1 MDNML
6 SFLMR
11 GKIEIVVFKDENLQI
26 INDLFGILNNKQ
38 CIEQI
43 EMKNDGKS
51 YDLEYV
57 NKYENTIT
65 VTPTPVMCLIMKY
78 VLLLINGNDE
88 IFSDMKQNQQ
98 AKEILLKLT
107 RLIMNDA
114 DIKKFDNAPE
124 IVSIFVNYLKQ
135 ADRNTF
141 GTSDGGELTDLL
153 KTLKEDFSVFCAVLE
168 VGKMSL
174 KNFTLLIFQ
183 LAFLPHEPIKD
194 EFIQQNGLELL
205 MKFASKNGELYFGD
219 REKEEDESEFKKFM
233 ADEVK
238 ITHETQQ
245 LALECFWSMS
255 FNLEAAQLL
264 KNNEKFM
271 AHIKALLEPQ
281 NGTPP
286 GLKKAAD
293 GVLWKL
299 VKKNEFKQQQQ
310 RPQKEAFDLMISYN
324 WDDM

>member
-153 KTLKEDFSVFCAVLE
+153 KTLK
-168 VGKMSL
+168 
-174 KNFTLLIFQ
+174 
-183 LAFLPHEPIKD
+183 AFLPHEPIKD